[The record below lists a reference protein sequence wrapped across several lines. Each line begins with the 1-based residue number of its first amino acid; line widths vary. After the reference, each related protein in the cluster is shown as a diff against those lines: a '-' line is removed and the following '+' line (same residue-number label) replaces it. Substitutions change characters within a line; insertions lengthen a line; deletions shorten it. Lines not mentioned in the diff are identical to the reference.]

1 MSQRNPIISQ
11 IRGGCLLAAVLALSA
26 PLQASETGAFIGGMF
41 ATKLLGSME
50 RRTKAEEMQAYETS
64 RMAQPVQRAA
74 PAPAAA
80 PSSGTSMS
88 AEQKLKQLDKLAA
101 GGYITPAEYKAR
113 RKAILD
119 AM

>member
-1 MSQRNPIISQ
+1 MSQRNSIISR
-11 IRGGCLLAAVLALSA
+11 IRGGCLLAALLTLSA

-74 PAPAAA
+74 PAAA

-88 AEQKLKQLDKLAA
+88 AEQKLNQLDKLAA

>member
-1 MSQRNPIISQ
+1 MLQGNTIISR
-11 IRGGCLLAAVLALSA
+11 ISGGCLLAAVMILGA

-50 RRTKAEEMQAYETS
+50 RRTRAEEMQAYEGARS
-64 RMAQPVQRAA
+64 AQPVQRAA
-74 PAPAAA
+74 PAPA

-88 AEQKLKQLDKLAA
+88 AEQKLNQLDKLAA